1 MIIKCFTL
9 KVKRW
14 LKLNQTCKHIDI
26 FIWSC
31 ISSLRLEESIKLG
44 ACVCFVFFFLVYL
57 FTGAMHINKHN
68 CKRARISPKGY
79 FSSVD
84 P

>member
-1 MIIKCFTL
+1 MCLFQVEGHTFPVL
-9 KVKRW
+9 F
-14 LKLNQTCKHIDI
+14 N
-26 FIWSC
+26 
-31 ISSLRLEESIKLG
+31 SSPTVWVALG
-44 ACVCFVFFFLVYL
+44 QRLVYL

>member
-1 MIIKCFTL
+1 MCTVAEKCKTNHDSEN
-9 KVKRW
+9 KITNYKR
-14 LKLNQTCKHIDI
+14 KCKSKKQTN
-26 FIWSC
+26 
-31 ISSLRLEESIKLG
+31 G
-44 ACVCFVFFFLVYL
+44 LVYL